1 MQLNLR
7 KEMFMNRNC
16 MFYERIGFCCVLFL
30 LLIFV
35 FHFGYAKTHR
45 TDKCVCL
52 KSTTA
57 GSILI
62 DNSGN
67 TWHTSDVLTEGKT
80 YTVTFRMMDN
90 NSKYL
95 DEICKIK

>member
-1 MQLNLR
+1 
-7 KEMFMNRNC
+7 MNRHC

-45 TDKCVCL
+45 TDKCVCI
-52 KSTTA
+52 KSTTD

-62 DNSGN
+62 DDSGN
-67 TWHTSDVLTEGKT
+67 TWHTSDTLTEGKE

>member
-1 MQLNLR
+1 MDR
-7 KEMFMNRNC
+7 HC
-16 MFYERIGFCCVLFL
+16 MCYERIGFCCVLFL

-45 TDKCVCL
+45 TDKCVCI

-67 TWHTSDVLTEGKT
+67 TWHTSDTLTEGKE

-90 NSKYL
+90 KSKYL

>member
-1 MQLNLR
+1 ML
-7 KEMFMNRNC
+7 MNRNC
-16 MFYERIGFCCVLFL
+16 MFYERICFCCVLFL

-45 TDKCVCL
+45 TDKCVCI

-57 GSILI
+57 GSTLI
-62 DNSGN
+62 DDDGN
-67 TWHTSDVLTEGKT
+67 TWHTSDVLTEGKE